1 MTERGSKWARV
12 SIFYYFLSF
21 AILETD
27 SQYIVDVY
35 RNQPGDD
42 EVVQKCAASD
52 ADFGGD
58 VTDFIMS
65 DQNHGC
71 GVLVTPDDACKPITF
86 AGIPCHNPF
95 ALVSRSDIK
104 HPCNFSM
111 QAWNIQNSTYPFAM
125 VIFYNYRGEEPLK
138 MRGTEPKG
146 IKLPLIMITHS
157 CMEDISRMYSYSQ
170 GYYLRIRI
178 DPGYY
183 ELFRY
188 LIPFVV
194 VIFFCFAL
202 FLITLCIRGCV
213 ERRKLNKR
221 RLSKRNLKKIPVKKY
236 RAGDEPDT
244 CAICLDD
251 FAAGEKLR
259 HLPCRHVFHC
269 KCIDVWLTQTRK
281 VCPLCKRKIGS
292 DSDSEAG
299 SNEDLRQ
306 NAATSSNAP
315 SSSRAAETW
324 SSREAL
330 VDQDLVFV
338 EQAHG
343 AQPRV
348 ARTGGWFRNLFR
360 RSQNTQEVEHQETQ
374 NNSVNSNDED
384 ELLENEEHTSFHL
397 DSPDMVSFNMNRS
410 YTSSESSSGLETS
423 SNDTDT
429 TLDTVMTNTDTAE
442 SSGHR
447 QDPQVH
453 QVYNESTDDEVTIRM

>member
-1 MTERGSKWARV
+1 M
-12 SIFYYFLSF
+12 FY
-21 AILETD
+21 
-27 SQYIVDVY
+27 
-35 RNQPGDD
+35 
-42 EVVQKCAASD
+42 
-52 ADFGGD
+52 
-58 VTDFIMS
+58 
-65 DQNHGC
+65 
-71 GVLVTPDDACKPITF
+71 PI
-86 AGIPCHNPF
+86 C
-95 ALVSRSDIK
+95 SR
-104 HPCNFSM
+104 
-111 QAWNIQNSTYPFAM
+111 
-125 VIFYNYRGEEPLK
+125 
-138 MRGTEPKG
+138 
-146 IKLPLIMITHS
+146 
-157 CMEDISRMYSYSQ
+157 
-170 GYYLRIRI
+170 YYLRIRI

-236 RAGDEPDT
+236 RA
-244 CAICLDD
+244 
-251 FAAGEKLR
+251 
-259 HLPCRHVFHC
+259 VFHC

-306 NAATSSNAP
+306 NAATSSNAPSSSRAAETWSSREALVDQDLVFVEQAHAP

>member
-35 RNQPGDD
+35 RNLPGDD

-71 GVLVTPDDACKPITF
+71 GVLVTPEDACKPITF

-146 IKLPLIMITHS
+146 IELPLIMITHS
-157 CMEDISRMYSYSQ
+157 CMEDITRMYPYSQ
-170 GYYLRIRI
+170 
-178 DPGYY
+178 
-183 ELFRY
+183 
-188 LIPFVV
+188 
-194 VIFFCFAL
+194 A
-202 FLITLCIRGCV
+202 
-213 ERRKLNKR
+213 
-221 RLSKRNLKKIPVKKY
+221 
-236 RAGDEPDT
+236 
-244 CAICLDD
+244 
-251 FAAGEKLR
+251 
-259 HLPCRHVFHC
+259 
-269 KCIDVWLTQTRK
+269 
-281 VCPLCKRKIGS
+281 
-292 DSDSEAG
+292 EAG

-306 NAATSSNAP
+306 NAATSSNAPSSSRAAETWSSREALVDQDLVFVEQAHAP